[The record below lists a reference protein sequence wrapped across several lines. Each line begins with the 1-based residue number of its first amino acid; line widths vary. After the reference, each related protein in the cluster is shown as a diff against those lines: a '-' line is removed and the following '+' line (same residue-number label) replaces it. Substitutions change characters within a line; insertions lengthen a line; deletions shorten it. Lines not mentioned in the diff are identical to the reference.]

1 MAKPHLLERRA
12 RTQGPGAIPATV
24 LSEDRRVR
32 PARPTI
38 DFAPNWQRLVQR
50 KGYRLLDCALLPLG
64 NRTVDDAAAPLLTGL
79 DGAAVTV
86 Q

>member
-1 MAKPHLLERRA
+1 
-12 RTQGPGAIPATV
+12 
-24 LSEDRRVR
+24 
-32 PARPTI
+32 
-38 DFAPNWQRLVQR
+38 VQR

-64 NRTVDDAAAPLLTGL
+64 NRTDDNAAAPLLTGL